1 MLNTIPVMRGGN
13 QNGNKDVN
21 LNNNQI
27 KNNIIEQMTKE
38 TDIERGIRQIEE
50 RSQITEGILQPDPN
64 PNSFDSLG
72 NTDIAKSFHS
82 MEGKIFG
89 NRLGT
94 INKEKSPKVEGFDLS
109 EITKK
114 YSGSKLP
121 DNMFDTNKKLM
132 ISANEK
138 LNKFKVV
145 NDDGQDVGY
154 FTIDHI
160 IKYLSHPYEDKD
172 DKQVLHELDET
183 AYQKAKEL
191 IKLLVFKLEYNKK
204 NKSSRIVVLDYNQ
217 SGFMADVELLVKL
230 NDMLYK
236 YLENDLNNALAG
248 IKKGSREKM
257 EKNIKKLIYLLLNY
271 TLKLISI
278 ISEKL
283 KNNNKR
289 EELKKQLVRYSIS
302 LVYRISI
309 FVQEQLQIFYDQNKS
324 MKEIMTYNI
333 EIKDEIKDKLN
344 KLLITIQE
352 QNTLISKKQKHK
364 LKENPMKTAKY
375 YEV

>member
-1 MLNTIPVMRGGN
+1 MA
-13 QNGNKDVN
+13 
-21 LNNNQI
+21 
-27 KNNIIEQMTKE
+27 KE
-38 TDIERGIRQIEE
+38 TDIEKGIRQIEE
-50 RSQITEGILQPDPN
+50 RSQITECILHKDPN
-64 PNSFDSLG
+64 PNSFDSVG

-82 MEGKIFG
+82 MENKIFG
-89 NRLGT
+89 KT
-94 INKEKSPKVEGFDLS
+94 MNKEETPKVKSLEGFDLS

-114 YSGSKLP
+114 YSGSPGSKLP

-132 ISANEK
+132 ISANEQ

-145 NDDGQDVGY
+145 NEDGQDVGY
-154 FTIDHI
+154 FTIEHI
-160 IKYLSHPYEDKD
+160 IKYLTHPYEDKD

-183 AYQKAKEL
+183 AYQTAKDL
-191 IKLLVFKLEYNKK
+191 IKLLIFKLEYNKK
-204 NKSSRIVVLDYNQ
+204 NKSSRIVILDYNQ

-236 YLENDLNNALAG
+236 YLENDLNNVLAG
-248 IKKGSREKM
+248 IKKESREKM
-257 EKNIKKLIYLLLNY
+257 EKNVKKLVYLLLNY

-283 KNNNKR
+283 KNNNR

-309 FVQEQLQIFYDQNKS
+309 FVQEQLEIFYTHNKN
-324 MKEIMTYNI
+324 MKEVMVYNI

-344 KLLITIQE
+344 KLLTTIQE
-352 QNTLISKKQKHK
+352 QNNLITKKKYK
-364 LKENPMKTAKY
+364 KENSMKTAKY